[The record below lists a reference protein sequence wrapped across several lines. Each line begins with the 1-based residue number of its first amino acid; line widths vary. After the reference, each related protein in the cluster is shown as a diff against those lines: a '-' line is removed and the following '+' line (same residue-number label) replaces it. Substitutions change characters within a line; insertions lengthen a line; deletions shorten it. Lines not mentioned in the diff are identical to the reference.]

1 MAIEGWHFLK
11 LWERLAVPMLVAA
24 GYDVRGDNALRTR
37 GNSRELLS
45 LERVAARTGN
55 SGKFTINLALSHDFA
70 RSFRDGQPPAMDG
83 YEEAVFHARLGRLM
97 QGRDV
102 WWQYGADEEA
112 CLKNLEAVVQVAIA
126 YADAWFETI
135 RDPGAS
141 YLLLKKGDLGRENL
155 WFLALYAW
163 ALGHKRDAIE
173 WLDRIAGPPS
183 HVKELKSK
191 WSAELGGGT

>member
-1 MAIEGWHFLK
+1 MAIEGWRFLK
-11 LWERLAVPMLVAA
+11 LWEKVAVPMLVAA
-24 GYDVRGDNALRTR
+24 GYTVRGDNALRSR

-45 LERVAARTGN
+45 LERQASKSGT
-55 SGKFTINLALSHDFA
+55 GKFTVNLALSHDFSL
-70 RSFRDGQPPAMDG
+70 SFRDGQPPSMEG

-102 WWQYGADEEA
+102 WWEYGADEAA
-112 CLKNLEAVVQVAIA
+112 CRKNLEAVVQVAIA

-135 RDPGAS
+135 RDPGAA

-155 WFLALYAW
+155 WHLALYAW
-163 ALGHKRDAIE
+163 ALGHKKDAIE

-183 HVKELKSK
+183 HVKELKTR
-191 WSAELGGGT
+191 WTAEPGGTT